1 MTIAIAFLLSLACS
15 AVFTPLVIKLAHR
28 LNAFD
33 HGLSS
38 RTIHNRPVPR
48 LGGIAIAAAFFVPIT
63 GLLLVNS
70 GVGHLF
76 YSDGLRPLGLYVG
89 GALIALLGIYDDL
102 KGAGAKLKFS
112 VQFAVAA
119 LVYFLGYRIDALANP
134 FGPTLQLGWLGLPFT
149 MFWIA
154 GVINA
159 INLIDGLDGLAGG
172 VALVAVGMTFVFALL
187 RAEPLMML
195 FSAALAGGLI
205 GFLRYNFNPAKIFM
219 GDTGSMFLGFVLAV
233 SAIETSQKSSTAI
246 AIVIP
251 IIVLGLPIT
260 DTLLAIWRRGV
271 RGAPLFQ
278 ADRGHIHHRLLDA
291 GLSQRAACLALW
303 GVSLGLGLIA
313 LVLAFASSRNAA
325 LILVVLGV
333 ASALVLRSL
342 GYLQIEHSAGMLGL
356 RRRNLARRAAL
367 SDAADQLEHAAEVG
381 TVWASVKAMAPA
393 LGADCVCMR
402 FEQARSWARPKRH
415 ACGGCAAADSDLF
428 CTRYPLRSER
438 PEANVLGL
446 GWSGGPQEVDQDTAI
461 AVDMLCDHIRNALSR
476 IEKVALTRPPVN
488 EISVELIDAPEQNPA
503 WGKVVGIRR

>member
-1 MTIAIAFLLSLACS
+1 MTTVAIAFLLSLACS

-28 LNAFD
+28 LNAVD
-33 HGLSS
+33 HALSS
-38 RTIHNRPVPR
+38 RKIHKAPIPR

-102 KGAGAKLKFS
+102 EGAGAKLKFS

-134 FGPTLQLGWLGLPFT
+134 FGPSIQLGWLGLPFT

-172 VALVAVGMTFVFALL
+172 VALVAVGMTFVLALL

-195 FSAALAGGLI
+195 FTAALAGGLI

-246 AIVIP
+246 AILIP

-260 DTLLAIWRRGV
+260 DTMLAIWRRGV

-303 GVSLGLGLIA
+303 GVSMGLGLVA
-313 LVLAFASSRNAA
+313 LVLAFASSRDAA
-325 LILVVLGV
+325 LILVGLALV
-333 ASALVLRSL
+333 SALVLRWL
-342 GYLQIEHSAGMLGL
+342 GYLQIERTVEVLDI
-356 RRRNLARRAAL
+356 RRRNLARRDSIKVIAT
-367 SDAADQLEHAAEVG
+367 QLKSAAEVAA
-381 TVWASVKAMAPA
+381 VYESVRAAAPA
-393 LGADCVCMR
+393 LGAECACLRLAGDPPGSVSASDDL
-402 FEQARSWARPKRH
+402 ARRRCRGVGKDR
-415 ACGGCAAADSDLF
+415 ACTGHN
-428 CTRYPLRSER
+428 LRGER
-438 PEANVLGL
+438 PGARVLSL
-446 GWSGGPQEVDQDTAI
+446 GWNDRRTQVDGDTEL
-461 AVDMLCDHIRNALSR
+461 AVEQLCGHLHAALER
-476 IEKVALTRPPVN
+476 
-488 EISVELIDAPEQNPA
+488 IDARAVAAGEVSA
-503 WGKVVGIRR
+503 EYSLELVHRRAAGARR

>member
-1 MTIAIAFLLSLACS
+1 MTQVKKDSDMLTVAIAFLLSLVCS

-28 LNAFD
+28 LNAID

-38 RTIHNRPVPR
+38 RKIHKTPIPR

-63 GLLLVNS
+63 GLLLVNT

-102 KGAGAKLKFS
+102 KGAGAKLKFL

-119 LVYFLGYRIDALANP
+119 LVYFLGYRIDALSK
-134 FGPTLQLGWLGLPFT
+134 LGWLGLPFT
-149 MFWIA
+149 MIWIA

-172 VALVAVGMTFVFALL
+172 VSLVAVVMTFIFAML

-233 SAIETSQKSSTAI
+233 GAIETSNKSSTTVAI
-246 AIVIP
+246 LIP
-251 IIVLGLPIT
+251 IVVLGLPIT
-260 DTLLAIWRRGV
+260 DTLLAMWRRGV

-303 GVSLGLGLIA
+303 GVSMGLGLVA
-313 LVLAFASSRNAA
+313 LVLAFASSRDAA
-325 LILVVLGV
+325 LILVGLALV
-333 ASALVLRSL
+333 SALVLRWL
-342 GYLQIEHSAGMLGL
+342 GYLQIERTVEVLDI
-356 RRRNLARRAAL
+356 RRRNLARRDSIKVIAT
-367 SDAADQLEHAAEVG
+367 QLKSAAEVAA
-381 TVWASVKAMAPA
+381 VYESVRAAAPA
-393 LGADCVCMR
+393 LGAECACLRLAGDPPGSVSASDDLARRRCRGVGKDRACTGHNLR
-402 FEQARSWARPKRH
+402 GERPGARVLSLGWNDRRTQVDGDTERAVEQLCGHLHAALERIDARAV
-415 ACGGCAAADSDLF
+415 AAA
-428 CTRYPLRSER
+428 
-438 PEANVLGL
+438 
-446 GWSGGPQEVDQDTAI
+446 EVSAEYS
-461 AVDMLCDHIRNALSR
+461 L
-476 IEKVALTRPPVN
+476 
-488 EISVELIDAPEQNPA
+488 ELAH
-503 WGKVVGIRR
+503 RRAAGAHH

>member
-1 MTIAIAFLLSLACS
+1 MATVALTFLLSLACS

-28 LNAFD
+28 LNAID
-33 HGLSS
+33 HALSS
-38 RTIHNRPVPR
+38 RKIHGRPIPR

-70 GVGHLF
+70 GVGRLF

-134 FGPTLQLGWLGLPFT
+134 FGPTIQLGWLGLPFT

-172 VALVAVGMTFVFALL
+172 VALVAVGMTFVLALL

-195 FSAALAGGLI
+195 FTAALAGALI

-233 SAIETSQKSSTAI
+233 SAIETSQKSSTAV
-246 AIVIP
+246 AILIP

-260 DTLLAIWRRGV
+260 DTMLAIWRRGV
-271 RGAPLFQ
+271 RGAPLFH

-291 GLSQRAACLALW
+291 GLTQRAACLALW
-303 GVSLGLGLIA
+303 GVSLALGLVA
-313 LVLAFASSRNAA
+313 LVLAFASS
-325 LILVVLGV
+325 GQ
-333 ASALVLRSL
+333 
-342 GYLQIEHSAGMLGL
+342 LQ
-356 RRRNLARRAAL
+356 
-367 SDAADQLEHAAEVG
+367 HAAEVG
-381 TVWASVKAMAPA
+381 MVWESVRAAAPA
-393 LGADCVCMR
+393 LGAECACLRMAGDPPGSASSCDDL
-402 FEQARSWARPKRH
+402 ARRRCHAAGKGRSCTGHNLRGERPGARVLALGWNDQRTH
-415 ACGGCAAADSDLF
+415 VDSD
-428 CTRYPLRSER
+428 TER
-438 PEANVLGL
+438 
-446 GWSGGPQEVDQDTAI
+446 
-461 AVDMLCDHIRNALSR
+461 AVEQLCGHLHAALER
-476 IEKVALTRPPVN
+476 
-488 EISVELIDAPEQNPA
+488 IDARAVAAGE
-503 WGKVVGIRR
+503 VSDEYSLELVHRRAAGARR

>member
-1 MTIAIAFLLSLACS
+1 MTVAIAFLLSLACS

-38 RTIHNRPVPR
+38 RKIHKAPIPR
-48 LGGIAIAAAFFVPIT
+48 LGGVAIAAAFFVPIT

-134 FGPTLQLGWLGLPFT
+134 FGPTIQLGWLGLPFT
-149 MFWIA
+149 MVWIA

-172 VALVAVGMTFVFALL
+172 VALVAVGMSFVFALL
-187 RAEPLMML
+187 RADPLMML
-195 FSAALAGGLI
+195 FTAALAGALI

-246 AIVIP
+246 AILIP

-260 DTLLAIWRRGV
+260 DTMLAIWRRGV

-291 GLSQRAACLALW
+291 GLTQRGACLALW
-303 GVSLGLGLIA
+303 GVSMGLGLVA
-313 LVLAFASSRNAA
+313 LVLAFASSHDAA
-325 LILVVLGV
+325 LILVGLGL
-333 ASALVLRSL
+333 ASALVLRWL
-342 GYLQIEHSAGMLGL
+342 GYLQIERTNEVLDL
-356 RRRNLARRAAL
+356 CRRNLARRDSIKVIAT
-367 SDAADQLEHAAEVG
+367 QLRSAAEV
-381 TVWASVKAMAPA
+381 TEVWESVRAVAPA
-393 LGADCVCMR
+393 LGAECACLRMAGDPPGSASSNDDL
-402 FEQARSWARPKRH
+402 ARRRCHALGKDRSCTGHNLRGERPGARVLALGWNDQRTH
-415 ACGGCAAADSDLF
+415 VDSDTELAVEQL
-428 CTRYPLRSER
+428 CSHLHAALER
-438 PEANVLGL
+438 
-446 GWSGGPQEVDQDTAI
+446 
-461 AVDMLCDHIRNALSR
+461 
-476 IEKVALTRPPVN
+476 
-488 EISVELIDAPEQNPA
+488 IDARAVAAGEVSA
-503 WGKVVGIRR
+503 EYSLELVHRRAAGSR